1 MTLSIRHRRA
11 INYYMKGALK
21 KDACLRAGFSAHSVR
36 DIFGYSDPSTII
48 QKEVRA
54 EIERRMRVTEKA
66 TDMDRKWLL
75 KKLKLIIE
83 ASPGE
88 LIEVDKEGRP
98 SLNFKHLSPSLKKVI
113 RKITI
118 DTTKEGGK
126 YKRTKTNVSIAVPD
140 MIGAIKEAAILLGLR
155 QEKTKI
161 DLEESLIEALLQRRN
176 ELAND

>member
-1 MTLSIRHRRA
+1 MSLSIRHRRV

-21 KDACLRAGFSAHSVR
+21 KDACTRAGFSTHSVR
-36 DIFGYSDPSTII
+36 DVFGHPDV
-48 QKEVRA
+48 KA

-66 TDMDRKWLL
+66 TDMDREWLL
-75 KKLKLIIE
+75 NKLKMIIE

-113 RKITI
+113 RKITV
-118 DTTKEGGK
+118 DTTREGGK
-126 YKRTKTNVSIAVPD
+126 YKRTKTNVTIQVPD
-140 MIGAIKEAAILLGLR
+140 MLGAVKEAAILLGLR

-161 DLEESLIEALLQRRN
+161 DMEQSLIDALVQRRQ
-176 ELAND
+176 ELAENDV

>member
-1 MTLSIRHRRA
+1 MSLSIRHRRA

-21 KDACLRAGFSAHSVR
+21 KDACTRAGFSTHSVR
-36 DIFGYSDPSTII
+36 DVFSHP
-48 QKEVRA
+48 EVRA

-66 TDMDRKWLL
+66 TDMDRQWLL
-75 KKLKLIIE
+75 EKLKIIIE

-88 LIEVDKEGRP
+88 LIEVDEQGRP

-126 YKRTKTNVSIAVPD
+126 YKRTKTNISISTPD

-161 DLEESLIEALLQRRN
+161 DMEESLIEALLQRRN
-176 ELAND
+176 ELSEGKDD

>member
-21 KDACLRAGFSAHSVR
+21 KDACTRAGFSEHSVR
-36 DIFGYSDPSTII
+36 DVFSKP
-48 QKEVRA
+48 EVRA

-66 TDMDRKWLL
+66 TDMDREWLL
-75 KKLKLIIE
+75 NKLRTIIE

-88 LIEVDKEGRP
+88 LLEVDKDGRP
-98 SLNFKHLSPSLKKVI
+98 SLNFSHLSPGLKRVI
-113 RKITI
+113 RKITV
-118 DTTKEGGK
+118 DTTREGGK
-126 YKRTKTNVSIAVPD
+126 YKRTKTNVTIQVPD

-161 DLEESLIEALLQRRN
+161 DMEQSLIDALVQRRQELSEESSPK
-176 ELAND
+176 

>member
-1 MTLSIRHRRA
+1 MALTIRHRRA
-11 INYYMKGALK
+11 INYYMKGAIK
-21 KDACLRAGFSAHSVR
+21 KDACRRAGFSEHSVR
-36 DIFGYSDPSTII
+36 DVFGHPEV
-48 QKEVRA
+48 KE

-66 TDMDRKWLL
+66 TDMDREWLL
-75 KKLKLIIE
+75 GKLKMIIE

-98 SLNFKHLSPSLKKVI
+98 SLNFKYLSPSLKKVI

-126 YKRTKTNVSIAVPD
+126 YKRVKTNVSISTPD
-140 MIGAIKEAAILLGLR
+140 MIGAIKEATILLGLR

-161 DLEESLIEALLQRRN
+161 DMEQSLIDALVKRRE
-176 ELAND
+176 ELAEEKKND